1 MGMVEEPRRG
11 ADITVRTESAWKGEL
26 WLEG

>member
-1 MGMVEEPRRG
+1 MGMVEEPCRG
-11 ADITVRTESAWKGEL
+11 ADITVRTEFAWKGEL